1 MPPPLAPPLIML
13 DDECLLTVEG
23 LTERRQLNRSHFS
36 PLHVHGFHE
45 CELYRLRDLPLS
57 LLFGIT

>member
-13 DDECLLTVEG
+13 DDECLLTVD